1 MSLIEDDIVKIAK
14 LARIAITQ
22 DERKIFAKELSG
34 ILNLVE
40 QLQEVD
46 TDNTDRMTRVSNSKL
61 TLRKDEVHN
70 SLPAELIVQN
80 AAKSEYNCFV
90 VPKVIE

>member
-1 MSLIEDDIVKIAK
+1 MSLNEDDIVKIAK
-14 LARIAITQ
+14 LARIAITV

-34 ILNLVE
+34 ILNLVQ

-46 TDNTDRMTRVSNSKL
+46 TDNTPRMTSVSNANL
-61 TLRKDEVHN
+61 VLRKDEVKD
-70 SLPAELIVQN
+70 SLPAELIVKN
-80 AAKSEYNCFV
+80 AAMSEYNCFV